1 MKNIKLKDK
10 FIDEKTGIEYIRNGD
25 YYLPNLVLADQ
36 KKIQLNKYGHLRLEY
51 LKKHK
56 KAEYTILF
64 MDNKLIDHLE
74 EVQETA
80 SKRVEEIIQS
90 LKEKSNLTEEMKN
103 TDQLYWVGM
112 MNNFKNQAEEIV
124 LKELIYE
131 KEPIQKILIT
141 LYNHFKKLYI
151 VKIAE
156 KYRKDLAVSMK
167 LKPNQMFL
175 VNKYKMQ
182 ARYFTEKEIR
192 QILQELINLDA
203 NYKIGLIDINV
214 GLEAILCRYCS

>member
-36 KKIQLNKYGHLRLEY
+36 KKIQLNKYEHLRLEY

-80 SKRVEEIIQS
+80 SKRVEEIIQA

-124 LKELIYE
+124 LKELIY
-131 KEPIQKILIT
+131 
-141 LYNHFKKLYI
+141 
-151 VKIAE
+151 V
-156 KYRKDLAVSMK
+156 
-167 LKPNQMFL
+167 
-175 VNKYKMQ
+175 
-182 ARYFTEKEIR
+182 
-192 QILQELINLDA
+192 
-203 NYKIGLIDINV
+203 
-214 GLEAILCRYCS
+214 